1 MGMDIRPT
9 SLVDGESA
17 ASFGPD
23 IIPLGTRVRVTVPGS
38 TGNVGPGYDS
48 LGLALGRYDEVT
60 VERISGRLAF
70 DVSGEGSQTVP
81 QTEDHLVVRAMRTA
95 WRAIGMHELPGLRVT
110 ARNSI
115 PHSRGMGSSA
125 SAIVAG
131 VVAANAMVPEGLRLT
146 SNAILQ
152 ICSQMEGHP
161 DNVAPSLFGG
171 LVISY
176 SGPDGFHSVSVQVH
190 SDVVPIVAIPDYEVP
205 TRIAR
210 GLIPES
216 VPHRE
221 AASNSGRA
229 ALLVHAMKDD
239 PSELFAATED
249 FLHQQYR
256 ASAMGPTA
264 GLVTHLR
271 GRGLAAIVSGAGPT
285 VLVLAENADSADR
298 AAGLIEEFAQAPSNY
313 FGDRRVN
320 WDVERLT
327 IDRNGVIVEHVES
340 DKLL

>member
-1 MGMDIRPT
+1 MDISSSP
-9 SLVDGESA
+9 LVDGESA
-17 ASFGPD
+17 ASYGTD
-23 IIPLGTRVRVTVPGS
+23 LIPVGTAVRVRVPGS

-48 LGLALGRYDEVT
+48 LGLALGRYDELT
-60 VERISGRLAF
+60 VEITDEPLVL
-70 DVSGEGSQTVP
+70 DVRGEGSGSVP
-81 QTEDHLVVRAMRTA
+81 RTEEHLVIRAMRTA
-95 WRAIGMHELPGLRVT
+95 WRAIGMHALPGLRVE
-110 ARNSI
+110 AVNGI

-131 VVAANAMVPEGLRLT
+131 VVAANAMVPQDLRL
-146 SNAILQ
+146 SENAMLQ

-176 SGPDGFHSVSVQVH
+176 SGADGFHSVSVPVH
-190 SDVVPIVAIPDYEVP
+190 DDVVPVVAVPDYEVP

-221 AASNSGRA
+221 AAVNSGRA
-229 ALLVHAMKDD
+229 ALLVHAMKDE
-239 PSELFAATED
+239 PSELFAGTED
-249 FLHQQYR
+249 SLHQQYR
-256 ASAMGPTA
+256 ASAMGPSA
-264 GLVTHLR
+264 ALVAHLR

-285 VLVLAENADSADR
+285 VLVLAANVSEAER
-298 AAGLIEEFAQAPSNY
+298 AAEAMDDFYDTPANVLD
-313 FGDRRVN
+313 DRIVN

-327 IDRNGVIVEHVES
+327 VDGNGVIVDHIEPGT
-340 DKLL
+340 LR